1 MDTKFNIK
9 FLKKRVLI
17 FSIALIVLFA
27 ALVGRLLYVQ
37 VFQGGLLQA
46 KATDQ
51 WTRDLP
57 VVAERGT
64 IYDRNGAALAV
75 SYTTYNI
82 YVRGREVKEGPS
94 VANFLSQKLE
104 LDYNQTLLKVNN
116 KSVSEVLIK
125 MNVESD
131 VAKEIYDKSY
141 SGVYLSESIS
151 RYYPYGNL
159 LTQVLG
165 FTTVDNT
172 GQAGIEAYYDE
183 LLKGVNGYSL
193 VQSDLQGKQIY
204 NSLTSFVPSV
214 PGCNINM
221 TIDVNIQ
228 LKVEQ
233 TLEKL
238 IVEQKAKSA
247 TAIVMDPN
255 TGEIIAMSTKPSFNL
270 NEVPRDDVETMLEQ
284 VKNQAIVDV
293 YEPGSTFK
301 ILTMAAA
308 LESDSAHLSDSFY
321 CPGYAIIDG
330 QKIKCWKS
338 TGHGSEDLTDGLCN
352 SCNAVFTQ
360 LALRI
365 GLDEFYQFFQDFGLG
380 SQTGIEFLGESGGI
394 LMNKDSVKTV
404 DLARMGFGQAI
415 AVTPLQLITAISACV
430 NGGYLLQPYM
440 VSSIVS
446 ADGTIIEQNEKT
458 VVRQVI
464 SNETSALINE
474 MLEKVVSQ
482 TGELTFIEGYEVGG
496 KTGTTQKYEDGKI
509 SGKYISSFIGT
520 YPASNPEY
528 IVLIVVDEPGTGAY
542 YGSVVASPYA
552 KEIFSAIFE
561 YKNIAKD
568 SDVQL
573 ELNIEVP
580 NLVGMSLT
588 QACVTLSK
596 LGLNYEIQG
605 DGGFIIAQLPAPGTM
620 VCKNQSIYLITNTS
634 WI

>member
-17 FSIALIVLFA
+17 FSIVLIVLFGA
-27 ALVGRLLYVQ
+27 IVGRLLYVQ
-37 VFQGGLLQA
+37 VFKGGFLQA

-308 LESDSAHLSDSFY
+308 LESGSAHLSDSFY

-446 ADGTIIEQNEKT
+446 ADGTKKQLFDK
-458 VVRQVI
+458 
-464 SNETSALINE
+464 LF
-474 MLEKVVSQ
+474 Q
-482 TGELTFIEGYEVGG
+482 TKL
-496 KTGTTQKYEDGKI
+496 
-509 SGKYISSFIGT
+509 
-520 YPASNPEY
+520 
-528 IVLIVVDEPGTGAY
+528 
-542 YGSVVASPYA
+542 
-552 KEIFSAIFE
+552 
-561 YKNIAKD
+561 
-568 SDVQL
+568 QL
-573 ELNIEVP
+573 L
-580 NLVGMSLT
+580 
-588 QACVTLSK
+588 
-596 LGLNYEIQG
+596 
-605 DGGFIIAQLPAPGTM
+605 
-620 VCKNQSIYLITNTS
+620 
-634 WI
+634 